1 MIEHLKHLVDGE
13 VFNGGKNIQ
22 FVDGDYFDSEFY
34 KVINSG
40 CTSWE
45 DFIENLLTISFRI
58 SNGFATG
65 FTFVIECTSSKKN
78 GSNSGT

>member
-22 FVDGDYFDSEFY
+22 SVDGDYFDSEFY
-34 KVINSG
+34 KVDVQAGKILLK
-40 CTSWE
+40 
-45 DFIENLLTISFRI
+45 NLLTISFRI

>member
-22 FVDGDYFDSEFY
+22 SVDGDYFDSEFY
-34 KVINSG
+34 KVINSV

-45 DFIENLLTISFRI
+45 DFIEKSPDYLIQNQQWICNWIYIRYRVHVL
-58 SNGFATG
+58 
-65 FTFVIECTSSKKN
+65 KKEWK
-78 GSNSGT
+78 